1 MIRKKFNKL
10 NNYVYEE
17 VLENGLRIYICKIKR
32 KNIFAEM
39 TVLYGSK
46 DTEFKKEED
55 KNFIKTYRAE
65 KSWKWYL
72 N

>member
-46 DTEFKKEED
+46 DTEFKK
-55 KNFIKTYRAE
+55 KKTKTLSKLIPE
-65 KSWKWYL
+65 LLIFSST
-72 N
+72 